1 MIKKWFRKKM
11 YTNQKLKRII
21 MIQKK
26 YFLKM
31 MIMILIMIL
40 VVYMNTKVK
49 LKILVKEIY
58 FNLIRK
64 KVLINQ

>member
-1 MIKKWFRKKM
+1 MIKKWFRKKI

-31 MIMILIMIL
+31 IIMILIMIL
-40 VVYMNTKVK
+40 VYMNIKVK
-49 LKILVKEIY
+49 LKILDKEIY
-58 FNLIRK
+58 FSLILK